1 MKYMENLGK
10 LLKKSEMELSVAST
24 DKKDKSLEKV
34 AESID
39 SMREYI
45 LEENFK
51 DIRIAE
57 KTNMKDSLVDRLRL
71 DVDKIDGI
79 IESIHTVINLKDPV
93 WSSK

>member
-10 LLKKSEMELSVAST
+10 LLKKAEMELSVAST

-51 DIRIAE
+51 DIRMAE
-57 KTNMKDSLVDRLRL
+57 KNNMKDSLVDRLRL

>member
-10 LLKKSEMELSVAST
+10 LLKKAEMELSVAST